1 MIDAERKEVETM
13 KPDEDHKPLS
23 SRRDFLK
30 RTIVV
35 TGYVIPTVMIFRMK
49 SPDAW
54 AQSYEDGNARQAGG
68 DDPCNTLL
76 EKIFKPQCW

>member
-1 MIDAERKEVETM
+1 M
-13 KPDEDHKPLS
+13 KKDEDHNPCS

-35 TGYVIPTVMIFRMK
+35 TGYVIPTVMIFKMK

-54 AQSYEDGNARQAGG
+54 AQSYDAGNGKKAGG
-68 DDPCNTLL
+68 DDPCNDLW

>member
-1 MIDAERKEVETM
+1 M
-13 KPDEDHKPLS
+13 KPDEEHTPCS

-30 RTIVV
+30 KTIVV
-35 TGYVIPTVMIFRMK
+35 TGYVIPTVMILKMK

-54 AQSYEDGNARQAGG
+54 AQSYDANNGQQAGG
-68 DDPCNTLL
+68 HDPCKTVF